1 MITTGCEGCCFLKT
15 KDKHKGCALS
25 QICILKDGQVLAPGY
40 CRMCRSHKWA
50 NKQDTTEIQS
60 LHKKVL
66 EERALKFDMLIF
78 FDEARNSV
86 ADLERTLDSDWYIQY
101 AQKIIIMDVTGF
113 GERKNLALQYIKNHK
128 HTVPVV
134 VDSSVVSESVHQ
146 RGETIRRVS
155 KQVTAPFFL
164 VIPAGNGLRNFDIFA
179 KMIQYV
185 PSRVIHWSF
194 PFTIGT
200 TAIVP
205 NDLHYGLFITKPY
218 RLLMKSPKTESFTQQ
233 LRTEEIETEMGL
245 SWFTTDVWL
254 V

>member
-15 KDKHKGCALS
+15 NENGKGCALG
-25 QICILKDGQVLAPGY
+25 QVCVLKDGQAFAPGY
-40 CRMCRSHKWA
+40 CRMCRSHKWVK
-50 NKQDTTEIQS
+50 KQNATDLQS
-60 LHKKVL
+60 LYNKVL

-78 FDEARNSV
+78 FDEVRNSI
-86 ADLERTLDSDWYIQY
+86 ADLERTLDSDWYIRY
-101 AQKIIIMDVTGF
+101 TNKIIIMDVTGF
-113 GERKNLALQYIKNHK
+113 GERKNLALQYIKSQK
-128 HTVPVV
+128 HSIPIV
-134 VDSSVVSESVHQ
+134 VDSTVVPESVHQ

-155 KQVTAPFFL
+155 KQVTSPFFL
-164 VIPAGNGLRNFDIFA
+164 VIPAGNGLKNFDIFA
-179 KMIQYV
+179 KMIQHV

-205 NDLHYGLFITKPY
+205 NNLHYGLFITAPY
-218 RLLMKSPKTESFTQQ
+218 RSLMKSPEAESFTEQ
-233 LRTEEIETEMGL
+233 LRKEEIETEMGL